1 MSSQTFA
8 GSGNVAQQS
17 KLAVE
22 LATAAIRAGD
32 VVEAQRLLHE
42 RLAKAP
48 DDSNAVIKL
57 AEIAIG
63 LGKIEQGTILL
74 RRAVALNPT
83 TERRLAL
90 IRHLSIHV
98 GPTATLAQIEEFP
111 PEARKTFPI
120 RALEAA
126 MFGLLGMT
134 DRQLAIYEEL
144 IVENPEDAKLWESYA
159 NTLKANGR
167 IDEAVVALRRA
178 IKVAPASGEAYWTL
192 ADFKSFKFTDA
203 EIRAM
208 RKALRTKLTD
218 GDASH
223 FHFAL
228 GKALEDRKNYAQ
240 SFRHYWQGN
249 ELRAKGLMP
258 EQVGVTRYVDTA
270 LGFFDPSYFKEREGS
285 GHDARDPIFIVGM
298 HRAGSTLIEQIL
310 ASHSQI
316 EGTSELYVIPQIW
329 SRLEREAAAAGKDAL
344 DYFSRLPA
352 RQLAALGAE
361 YIERT
366 RPFRITGK
374 PFFVDKLP
382 SNWLHLWLI
391 RLILPNARIID
402 ARRHPMACGFSNF
415 KQLYAPGITFA
426 YSLESIGTFYRDYW
440 RFMTHMNRV
449 QPETIHRVLN
459 EQLIDDAESEVR
471 RLLDYVGVPFEPDCL
486 EFHKTR
492 RVIQTPSAEQVR
504 KGLSREGVDQWRN
517 YEPWLGP
524 LKDALGDALDNW
536 DKT

>member
-1 MSSQTFA
+1 LSSPSFA
-8 GSGNVAQQS
+8 ESRNVAQQS
-17 KLAVE
+17 KLAVD

-32 VVEAQRLLHE
+32 LVEAQRLLHE
-42 RLAKAP
+42 RLARAP
-48 DDSNAVIKL
+48 SDSNAVAKL

-63 LGKIEQGTILL
+63 LGKVEQGTILL
-74 RRAVALNPT
+74 RRAVALDPT

-90 IRHLSIHV
+90 IRHLPIHV
-98 GPTATLAQIEEFP
+98 GPTATLQQIEEFP
-111 PEARKTFPI
+111 PDARKAFPI
-120 RALEAA
+120 RAMEAA
-126 MFGLLGMT
+126 MFGMLGMT
-134 DRQLAIYEEL
+134 DRQEAIYEEL
-144 IVENPEDAKLWESYA
+144 IVENPDDAKLWESYA

-178 IKVAPASGEAYWTL
+178 IKVAPTYGEAYWTL
-192 ADFKSFKFTDA
+192 ADFKSFRFADA

-208 RKALRTKLTD
+208 RKALRAKLA
-218 GDASH
+218 GAAAIH

-228 GKALEDRKNYAQ
+228 GKALEDRKSFAQ
-240 SFRHYWQGN
+240 SFRHYAQAN
-249 ELRAKGLMP
+249 ELRAKELTP
-258 EQVGVTRYVDTA
+258 EQMSVARYVDAA
-270 LGFFDPSYFKEREGS
+270 LKFFDPSYFDERKGL
-285 GHDARDPIFIVGM
+285 GHDARDPIFVVGL

-310 ASHSQI
+310 ASQSQI

-329 SRLEREAAAAGKDAL
+329 SRLEREAAAAAKGSF
-344 DYFSRLPA
+344 DYVAGLPA
-352 RQLAALGAE
+352 AELAALGAE

-374 PFFVDKLP
+374 PLFVDKLP

-415 KQLYAPGITFA
+415 KQHYAPGINFA
-426 YSLESIGTFYRDYW
+426 YSLESIGAFYRDYW
-440 RFMTHMNRV
+440 RFLTHMNRV
-449 QPETIHRVLN
+449 QSGSIHRVIN
-459 EQLIDDAESEVR
+459 EQLIDDAEGEVR
-471 RLLDYVGVPFEPDCL
+471 RLLDFIGVPFEPACL

-524 LKDALGDALDNW
+524 LKVALGDALDNW
-536 DKT
+536 DKA